1 MVLCRYVYIYIYR
14 MVDRTLQWFCVD
26 KKCIYIYIYRMVDR
40 TLQWFCVDLCICIE
54 WWTGLY
60 SGFV

>member
-1 MVLCRYVYIYIYR
+1 MVLCRSVYMYR
-14 MVDRTLQWFCVD
+14 MVDRPSSVCM
-26 KKCIYIYIYRMVDR
+26 YRMVDR

>member
-26 KKCIYIYIYRMVDR
+26 MCIYIYRMVDR

-54 WWTGLY
+54 WWTGIY
-60 SGFV
+60 SSFV